1 MGSTVLISDIV
12 VCSNKNNMSN
22 DICYATGLL
31 LESVRCIFFLDWT
44 GWGNPSVNEVVEA
57 AFYVIV
63 FLIHLFKS
71 TCSVWD
77 NDLNGARDIS
87 ASAEN
92 RRQSQLLISS
102 QMQWFQQLS
111 RLLLWKQ
118 MHQGGLRS
126 AKSMR
131 LGLTIASLFRE

>member
-1 MGSTVLISDIV
+1 MGKYVIDIV
-12 VCSNKNNMSN
+12 VCSTKSSTSD

-31 LESVRCIFFLDWT
+31 LESVRCIVFLDWT

-57 AFYVIV
+57 ALYVIV

-71 TCSVWD
+71 NYSMTWENNRD
-77 NDLNGARDIS
+77 DARDIS

-92 RRQSQLLISS
+92 RRLSELLIWS
-102 QMQWFQQLS
+102 QKLWFQQLS

-126 AKSMR
+126 AKSTK
-131 LGLTIASLFRE
+131 LGLTIASLFRG